1 MREEGADKDK
11 TLIRVLPADEVNSL
25 IKVYNEK
32 EEARKREEKAKEERA
47 KQVKEAAAS
56 STS

>member
-11 TLIRVLPADEVNSL
+11 TQIRVLPADEVNAL

-32 EEARKREEKAKEERA
+32 EEERKREAKAKEERA
-47 KQVKEAAAS
+47 KQAKEAATS